1 LGDTT
6 KKERLEAVAAE
17 VLACRRC
24 SLHEGRKNPVVG
36 GGDLDSPLVLVGEA
50 PGRKED
56 ELGKPFVGSAGKI
69 LDSMLEGA
77 GLERSRLFIT
87 NVVKCH
93 PPKNR
98 RPLSKE
104 VRACTEHLEALLGI
118 ISPRVIA
125 PMGNSSTSYVLGRY
139 GLERSSIGEIHGRS
153 LEAQAPWGRII
164 IFPLY
169 HPAAVLY
176 NRSLEGELK
185 RDFAS
190 LKRVLEE

>member
-1 LGDTT
+1 MGDTT

-139 GLERSSIGEIHGRS
+139 GLERSSIGEVHGRS
-153 LEAQAPWGRII
+153 LEAQAPWGRIV

>member
-1 LGDTT
+1 MGDTT

-24 SLHEGRKNPVVG
+24 GLHEGRKNPVVG
-36 GGDLDSPLVLVGEA
+36 VGDLDSPLVLVGEA

-69 LDSMLEGA
+69 LDSMLKGA

-125 PMGNSSTSYVLGRY
+125 PMGNSSTSYILGRY
-139 GLERSSIGEIHGRS
+139 GLERSSIGEVHGRS
-153 LEAQAPWGRII
+153 LEAQAPWGRIV

-190 LKRVLEE
+190 LKRVLEG

>member
-1 LGDTT
+1 
-6 KKERLEAVAAE
+6 
-17 VLACRRC
+17 
-24 SLHEGRKNPVVG
+24 
-36 GGDLDSPLVLVGEA
+36 LDSPLVLVGEA

-56 ELGKPFVGSAGKI
+56 ELGKPFVGAAGKI
-69 LDSMLEGA
+69 LDNMLEGA

-104 VRACTEHLEALLGI
+104 VRACTMHLEALLGI

-125 PMGNSSTSYVLGRY
+125 PMGNSSTSYILGRY
-139 GLERSSIGEIHGRS
+139 GLERSSIGEVHGRS
-153 LEAQAPWGRII
+153 LEAQAPWGRIV

>member
-1 LGDTT
+1 M
-6 KKERLEAVAAE
+6 
-17 VLACRRC
+17 
-24 SLHEGRKNPVVG
+24 
-36 GGDLDSPLVLVGEA
+36 DSPLVLVGEA

-104 VRACTEHLEALLGI
+104 VRACAKHLEALLGI

-139 GLERSSIGEIHGRS
+139 GLERSSIGEVHGRS
-153 LEAQAPWGRII
+153 LEAQAPWGRIV